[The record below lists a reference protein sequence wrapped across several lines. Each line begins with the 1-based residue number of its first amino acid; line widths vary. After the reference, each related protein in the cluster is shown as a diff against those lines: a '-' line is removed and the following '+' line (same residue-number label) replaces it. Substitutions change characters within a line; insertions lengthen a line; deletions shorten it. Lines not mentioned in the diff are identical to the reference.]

1 MLVKF
6 ELYAFKVIFQ
16 MSMFKSGFRNLSTEK
31 FNLEDDALDYDAPE
45 DDYGRLSSS
54 GADDDDGNP

>member
-31 FNLEDDALDYDAPE
+31 FNLEDDAH
-45 DDYGRLSSS
+45 YGRLSSS